1 MKRIVLCPW
10 WMQVAGEQ
18 ETGELV
24 RPLGA
29 GGLYR
34 ESGAREDLKGA
45 GGFPGRS
52 IRGKRG
58 WTVPDPQTE

>member
-1 MKRIVLCPW
+1 
-10 WMQVAGEQ
+10 MQVAGEQ